1 MILKLA
7 PYVIIAALLA
17 GGGFYVANLRA
28 DNAAKDADL
37 KRQAVIIEK
46 QIEVQRQHRVYI
58 ERVEQERREW
68 EQLAS
73 ELDELEGGH
82 AELSDYLRNAV
93 GRVLQR

>member
-1 MILKLA
+1 MIRFA
-7 PYVIIAALLA
+7 PYLIIAAVLV

-68 EQLAS
+68 EQLVNG
-73 ELDELEGGH
+73 LDELEGGD
-82 AELSDYLRNAV
+82 AKASDYLRSAFS
-93 GRVLQR
+93 GVLKR